1 MTGSPHLL
9 GYYFE
14 VLCDM
19 DTARPSVHTLGA
31 GTEQAT
37 SSSDFGER
45 SFHVRRRLAFDLT
58 PASKSQELN

>member
-9 GYYFE
+9 GNYFE
-14 VLCDM
+14 VPRDM
-19 DTARPSVHTLGA
+19 HTARPPVHTPGA

-45 SFHVRRRLAFDLT
+45 SFHVRRLAFDLT